1 MILARVR
8 GSVVSTNKAEKLYGL
23 KLLIVI
29 PIDIETFEEKGS
41 PLVAIDTVG
50 AGEGEVVMCVSGS
63 SSRQTAMTDAK
74 PSDLAIIAIIDS
86 VELHGKVVFRKFDDR
101 DGSAQKDK
109 PAADANDET
118 KSQQTQKPP
127 TSA

>member
-8 GSVVSTNKAEKLYGL
+8 GNVVSTNKSDKLKGL

-29 PIDIETFEEKGS
+29 PIDIDTFQEKGA

-63 SSRQTAMTDAK
+63 SSRQTAQTDGK
-74 PSDLAIIAIIDS
+74 PSDLAITAIIDS
-86 VELHGKVVFRKFDDR
+86 VELRGKIVFRKYETGD
-101 DGSAQKDK
+101 APTADK
-109 PAADANDET
+109 QE
-118 KSQQTQKPP
+118 
-127 TSA
+127 